1 MTASGRAAAGS
12 GASGGM
18 SGRRD
23 RGKAAQGRKGGGR
36 AAPGRR
42 LGMPGSERSR
52 PAPIQ
57 APPGA
62 LDLGLY
68 ARPEAGLRIGAIEV
82 VALVVSVLWIGTVL
96 LTGLTGRGEDGAA
109 GGAGAGGGGGALLSV
124 LAVVLP
130 LALIWVAAM
139 TARTA
144 RGLRLEAARLQASID
159 AMRAAYVDQQQRQS
173 LEMKPDLVQRLD
185 DLVAAQR
192 VSETRLATFTS
203 LRTTDPG
210 EVRAAVAPVPVAA
223 DQGQPQPTLALA
235 QEALREPI
243 SVADF
248 IKALNFP
255 ETEHDKEGFR
265 TLRRALQDR
274 ATERLIRASQDVLTL
289 LSQDGIYMD
298 DLRPDRARP
307 EVWRRFAQGERG
319 RAIAPLGGI
328 HDRSSLV
335 LAAGRM
341 RKDPVFRDAVHHFL
355 RHFDRTFMEFEKNAS
370 DEEIA
375 RLADTRTARAF
386 MLLGRVTGTFD

>member
-1 MTASGRAAAGS
+1 MPSSDTSPRDPS
-12 GASGGM
+12 GANT
-18 SGRRD
+18 
-23 RGKAAQGRKGGGR
+23 
-36 AAPGRR
+36 PT
-42 LGMPGSERSR
+42 
-52 PAPIQ
+52 
-57 APPGA
+57 A

-68 ARPEAGLRIGAIEV
+68 ARAEPGPRITGVEIVAI
-82 VALVVSVLWIGTVL
+82 LVSLLWIVAVIFLGRGAEEGVDAP
-96 LTGLTGRGEDGAA
+96 TGLSR
-109 GGAGAGGGGGALLSV
+109 LLSV

-139 TARTA
+139 AARTA
-144 RGLRLEAARLQASID
+144 RALRQEAARLQASID
-159 AMRAAYVDQQQRQS
+159 AMRAAYVEQQQRHS
-173 LEMKPDLVQRLD
+173 LEMKPDIAQKLD
-185 DLVAAQR
+185 DLVAAQQAADNK
-192 VSETRLATFTS
+192 LATFTS
-203 LRTTDPG
+203 LRSADPA
-210 EVRAAVAPVPVAA
+210 EVRAAVTPVAPSVEA
-223 DQGQPQPTLALA
+223 PQPALGLV
-235 QEALREPI
+235 QEAEAEPI

-255 ETEHDKEGFR
+255 ENEHDKEGFR
-265 TLRRALQDR
+265 TLRRALEDR

-298 DLRPDRARP
+298 DLRPDRSKS
-307 EVWRRFAQGERG
+307 EVWRRFAKGDRG
-319 RAIAPLGGI
+319 RPIAALGGI

-375 RLADTRTARAF
+375 HLADTRTARAF

>member
-1 MTASGRAAAGS
+1 MSSSDTPRQPAAHTT
-12 GASGGM
+12 
-18 SGRRD
+18 
-23 RGKAAQGRKGGGR
+23 
-36 AAPGRR
+36 PT
-42 LGMPGSERSR
+42 
-52 PAPIQ
+52 
-57 APPGA
+57 A

-68 ARPEAGLRIGAIEV
+68 ARAEAGPRITAVEIVAIC
-82 VALVVSVLWIGTVL
+82 VSLLWIVAVIFL
-96 LTGLTGRGEDGAA
+96 GRA
-109 GGAGAGGGGGALLSV
+109 GGDGPDAPSDLSRLLSI

-139 TARTA
+139 AARTA
-144 RGLRLEAARLQASID
+144 RALRQEAARLQASID
-159 AMRAAYVDQQQRQS
+159 AMRAAYVEQQQRHS
-173 LEMKPDLVQRLD
+173 MEMKPDIVQKLD
-185 DLVAAQR
+185 DLMAAQQAAD
-192 VSETRLATFTS
+192 TRLATFTS
-203 LRTTDPG
+203 LRVVEPAD
-210 EVRAAVAPVPVAA
+210 VRAAVPPSDMSTDAT
-223 DQGQPQPTLALA
+223 QPQPALGLV
-235 QEALREPI
+235 QEAVREPI

-255 ETEHDKEGFR
+255 ENEHDKEGFR
-265 TLRRALQDR
+265 TLRRALEDR

-298 DLRPDRARP
+298 DLRPDRSKS
-307 EVWRRFAQGERG
+307 EVWRRFAKGDRG
-319 RAIAPLGGI
+319 RSIASLGGI

-375 RLADTRTARAF
+375 HLADTRTARAF